1 MKNCKRLLALLLA
14 VLLMASLCAC
24 GSVDNKDKDDKD
36 DSSFSSTE
44 DGGKKEEDTVGTKP
58 TEPSATQIP
67 DGMTVYKVTVQDE
80 NGAPVVGAFV
90 QICKEACIPAPT
102 DANGVAT
109 WTVAE
114 DDYKVSFVI
123 VPAGYTAEEAYY
135 FEGDSTEMTIVLKA
149 A

>member
-14 VLLMASLCAC
+14 MLLMVSLCAC
-24 GSVDNKDKDDKD
+24 GSVEKDDKND
-36 DSSFSSTE
+36 DSSEASGTE
-44 DGGKKEEDTVGTKP
+44 QTTTKP

-80 NGAPVVGAFV
+80 SGAPVVGAFV

>member
-1 MKNCKRLLALLLA
+1 MKNYKHLLALLLA
-14 VLLMASLCAC
+14 VLLMVSLCAC
-24 GSVDNKDKDDKD
+24 GTVEKNDNNKNDG
-36 DSSFSSTE
+36 SSEAEGNKVTATAPTAPST
-44 DGGKKEEDTVGTKP
+44 TT
-58 TEPSATQIP
+58 IP
-67 DGMTVYKVTVQDE
+67 DGMAVYKVTVQDE
-80 NGAPVVGAFV
+80 SGAPIVGAFV

-114 DDYKVSFVI
+114 DEYKVSFVI
-123 VPAGYTAEEAYY
+123 VPDGYAAEEVYY